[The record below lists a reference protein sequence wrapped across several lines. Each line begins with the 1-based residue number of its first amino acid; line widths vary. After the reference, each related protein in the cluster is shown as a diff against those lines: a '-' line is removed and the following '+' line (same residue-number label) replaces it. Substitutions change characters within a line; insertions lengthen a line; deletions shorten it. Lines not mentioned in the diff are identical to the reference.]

1 MKTSERLAS
10 GKFNAMQWVWDTSGN
25 VTITIVDNNT
35 GESGTIKYSTKNGKL
50 DKLTADSAMAVK
62 A

>member
-1 MKTSERLAS
+1 MDTSERLAS
-10 GKFNAMQWVWDTSGN
+10 GKYNVMQWVWDASGN

-35 GESGTIKYSTKNGKL
+35 SESGTMKYSTKNGKL

-62 A
+62 T